1 MVIVTGTAK
10 GQRDVTA
17 VTLQHSWREAHA
29 RRAEDA
35 AAAGVTGYV
44 TPAVEFEV
52 TYVHDA
58 TGMLKALQ
66 RLLAGIRWQTP
77 S

>member
-1 MVIVTGTAK
+1 MVIVTGATGAAH
-10 GQRDVTA
+10 DVTA
-17 VTLQHSWREAHA
+17 ATLQHSWREAHA

-35 AAAGVTGYV
+35 VAAGVTGYV

-52 TYVHDA
+52 TYVHDV

-66 RLLAGIRWQTP
+66 RLLAGIR
-77 S
+77 